1 MAKATETKQVKSAP
15 FTYAVGRRKESVARV
30 RVYNPQS
37 STINV
42 FGNEYKTGDLII
54 NGRQAAEYFR
64 FKPYEPKYKRIFEL
78 TDTLGKYFV
87 SVKVEGG
94 GIGGQL
100 DAMLHGIARAFDK
113 IDPEKYHTL
122 LKTNGYLTR
131 DPRTRERRKVGTGGK
146 ARRQK
151 QSPKR

>member
-1 MAKATETKQVKSAP
+1 MAKANTNQTKTSAP
-15 FTYAVGRRKESVARV
+15 FTYAVGRRREAVARV

-37 STINV
+37 NTINV
-42 FGNEYKTGDLII
+42 FNNEYKTGDLVV
-54 NGRQAAEYFR
+54 NGKQAAEYFG
-64 FKPYEPKYKRIFEL
+64 FKTYEPVYKRIFEL

-94 GIGGQL
+94 GLSGQL

-113 IDPEKYHTL
+113 MDSEKYHTL
-122 LKTNGYLTR
+122 LKENGYLTR

-146 ARRQK
+146 ARRKK

>member
-1 MAKATETKQVKSAP
+1 MVKAEPKTKTAS

-30 RVYNPQS
+30 RIYDTQNTTV
-37 STINV
+37 TA
-42 FGNEYKTGDLII
+42 FENEYKVGDLVI
-54 NGRQAAEYFR
+54 NGKHATEYFN
-64 FKPYEPKYKRIFEL
+64 FKPYAPKYKKIFEV
-78 TDTLGKYFV
+78 TDTLGKYFI
-87 SVKVEGG
+87 SVKVVGG

-113 IDPEKYHTL
+113 IDTEKYHTL
-122 LKTNGYLTR
+122 LKENGYLTR

>member
-1 MAKATETKQVKSAP
+1 MAKVETKTPAKTSA

-30 RVYNPQS
+30 RIYNAQNE
-37 STINV
+37 TVTV
-42 FGNEYKTGDLII
+42 FDNEYKVGDLVV
-54 NGRQAAEYFR
+54 NGKHASEYFR
-64 FKPYEPKYKRIFEL
+64 FGPYAPKYKRIFEL
-78 TDTLGKYFV
+78 TDTLGKYFI
-87 SVKVEGG
+87 SVKVVGG

-113 IDPEKYHTL
+113 IDTEKYHTL
-122 LKTNGYLTR
+122 LKENGYLTR

>member
-1 MAKATETKQVKSAP
+1 MAKATTTKQVKSAP

-30 RVYNPQS
+30 RVYNPQGT
-37 STINV
+37 TISV
-42 FGNEYKTGDLII
+42 FGNEYKTGDLVV
-54 NGRQAAEYFR
+54 NGKQAAEYFR
-64 FKPYEPKYKRIFEL
+64 FKPYEPKYKKIFEL

-113 IDPEKYHTL
+113 IDTEKYHTL
-122 LKTNGYLTR
+122 LKSNGYLTR

>member
-1 MAKATETKQVKSAP
+1 MAKAEVKAKTST

-30 RVYNPQS
+30 RIYDTQNTTV
-37 STINV
+37 TA
-42 FGNEYKTGDLII
+42 FENEYKVGDLVI
-54 NGRQAAEYFR
+54 NGKHAAEYFN
-64 FKPYEPKYKRIFEL
+64 FKPYAPKYKKIFEV

-87 SVKVEGG
+87 SVKVVGG

-113 IDPEKYHTL
+113 IDTEKYHTL
-122 LKTNGYLTR
+122 LKENGYLTR